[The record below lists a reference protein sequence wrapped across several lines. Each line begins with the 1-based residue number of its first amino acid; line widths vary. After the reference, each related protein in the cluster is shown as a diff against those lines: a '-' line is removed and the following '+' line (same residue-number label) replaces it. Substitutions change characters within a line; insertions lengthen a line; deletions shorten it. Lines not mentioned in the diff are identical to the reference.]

1 MASIASLHLY
11 PIKSCAGLTLQEARL
26 GHAGLEHQGVGD
38 REWMLVDADG
48 GRFLTQ
54 RQAPRMALIRP
65 ALGDGV
71 LRVEAPGQDALPVPL
86 DGIEARRAERAVQV
100 WTHECLAIDEG
111 DEAAAWFSAFL
122 GRPLRLVR
130 FDPAHRRASNR
141 EWTGE
146 IEALNRFSDGYP
158 ILLISQSSLAD
169 LNDRLMENGREALP
183 MNRFRPNIVLDGVGP
198 YEEDYME
205 ALAGN
210 GVRLKPVKPCPR
222 CPIPSIEQ
230 TTGEFGP
237 DPLDI
242 LSQYRDDERTG
253 GVVFGQNMVV
263 LEGQGQMLKVGQEFE
278 PEWNF

>member
-1 MASIASLHLY
+1 MATIASLHLY
-11 PIKSCAGLTLQEARL
+11 PIKSCAGIALQEATL
-26 GHAGLEHQGVGD
+26 GHAGLESQGVGD

-71 LRVEAPGQDALPVPL
+71 LRVEAPGQEALLVPL
-86 DGIEARRAERAVQV
+86 DGIESRRAGRAVQV

-130 FDPAHRRASNR
+130 FDPAHKRESNR

-158 ILLISQSSLAD
+158 ILLISQASLAD

-205 ALAGN
+205 ALEGS
-210 GVRLKPVKPCPR
+210 GVRFKPVKPCPR

-230 TTGEFGP
+230 GTGEFGP

-242 LSQYRDDERTG
+242 LSQYRSDERTG
-253 GVVFGQNMVV
+253 GVIFGQNIVV
-263 LEGQGQMLKVGQEFE
+263 LEGRGSLLNVGQEFE